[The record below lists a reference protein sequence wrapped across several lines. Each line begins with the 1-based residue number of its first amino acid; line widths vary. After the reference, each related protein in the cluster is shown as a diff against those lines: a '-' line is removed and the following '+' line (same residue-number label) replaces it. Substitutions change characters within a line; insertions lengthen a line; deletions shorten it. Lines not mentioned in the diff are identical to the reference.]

1 MFFFIFFVNWQ
12 FKFPNAITMAD
23 FQQLHDSI
31 LAGNMNAAIA
41 VTKEAVE
48 AGAEPSELVNN
59 YMIKAME
66 DIGAKFE
73 AGQAYVPNLL
83 MAARAMKGSLEIL
96 RPLMQ
101 GSGVS
106 SMGKVVIATVKGD
119 LHDIGKNLVASM
131 LEGCGFEVVNL
142 GVDQSDQKIV
152 DAVNQHHPDILALSA
167 LLTTTMGNMKVV
179 IDALTAAGLR
189 DSVKIMVGGAP
200 VSEAFAKE
208 IGADGYSANANEAVA
223 LAKTLV

>member
-1 MFFFIFFVNWQ
+1 MAE
-12 FKFPNAITMAD
+12 FP
-23 FQQLHDSI
+23 QLHDAI
-31 LAGNMNAAIA
+31 LTGNLNNAVAA
-41 VTKEAVE
+41 TKEAIA
-48 AGAEPSELVNN
+48 AGAEPGDLVNN

-83 MAARAMKGSLEIL
+83 MAARAMKGSLEL
-96 RPLMQ
+96 LKPMMQ
-101 GSGVS
+101 GSGVT
-106 SMGKVVIATVKGD
+106 SMGKIVIATVKGD

-131 LEGCGFEVVNL
+131 LEGCGFEVINL

-200 VSEAFAKE
+200 ISEAVAKE

-223 LAKTLV
+223 LAKSLV

>member
-1 MFFFIFFVNWQ
+1 
-12 FKFPNAITMAD
+12 MAE
-23 FQQLHDSI
+23 FSQLHDAI
-31 LAGNMNAAIA
+31 LTGNLNNAVAA
-41 VTKEAVE
+41 TKEAIA
-48 AGAEPSELVNN
+48 AGAEPAELVNN

-73 AGQAYVPNLL
+73 AGQAYGPNLL
-83 MAARAMKGSLEIL
+83 MAARAMKGSLEL
-96 RPLMQ
+96 LKPMMQ
-101 GSGVS
+101 GSGVT
-106 SMGKVVIATVKGD
+106 SMGKIVIATVKGD

-131 LEGCGFEVVNL
+131 LEGCGFEVINL

-200 VSEAFAKE
+200 ISEAFARE

-223 LAKTLV
+223 LAKSLV

>member
-1 MFFFIFFVNWQ
+1 
-12 FKFPNAITMAD
+12 MAD
-23 FQQLHDSI
+23 LQQLHDAI

-48 AGAEPSELVNN
+48 AGAEPGDLVNN

-83 MAARAMKGSLEIL
+83 MAARAMKGALDVL
-96 RPLMQ
+96 KPMMQ
-101 GSGVS
+101 GSGVT
-106 SMGKVVIATVKGD
+106 SMGKIVIATVKGD

-131 LEGCGFEVVNL
+131 LEGCGFEVINL
-142 GVDQSDQKIV
+142 GVDASDQKII

-179 IDALTAAGLR
+179 IDSLTAAGLR

-200 VSEAFAKE
+200 ISEAFAKE

-223 LAKTLV
+223 LAKSLV

>member
-1 MFFFIFFVNWQ
+1 MAE
-12 FKFPNAITMAD
+12 FP
-23 FQQLHDSI
+23 QLHDAI

-48 AGAEPSELVNN
+48 AGAEPGDLVNN

-96 RPLMQ
+96 KPLMQ
-101 GSGVS
+101 GSGVT
-106 SMGKVVIATVKGD
+106 SMGKIVIATVKGD

-131 LEGCGFEVVNL
+131 LEGCGFEVINL

-179 IDALTAAGLR
+179 IDALSAAGLR

-200 VSEAFAKE
+200 ISEAFAKE

-223 LAKTLV
+223 LAKSLI

>member
-1 MFFFIFFVNWQ
+1 
-12 FKFPNAITMAD
+12 MAE
-23 FQQLHDSI
+23 FSQLHDAI
-31 LAGNMNAAIA
+31 LAGNLNAAVA

-48 AGAEPSELVNN
+48 AGAEPGDLVNN

-96 RPLMQ
+96 KPMMQ
-101 GSGVS
+101 GSGVT
-106 SMGKVVIATVKGD
+106 SMGKIVIATVKGD

-131 LEGCGFEVVNL
+131 LEGCGFEVINL

-179 IDALTAAGLR
+179 IDALTSAGLR

-200 VSEAFAKE
+200 ISEAFAKE

-223 LAKTLV
+223 LAKSLI